1 MRKRFSIVGRHSIIK
16 LENQNNDKLEEELHK
31 PVKTLEEE
39 LHLLY
44 TRQAKLEHIQSDW
57 KREEMLEKYLKRK
70 NEMVKQDVTKIFH
83 IWDDNNDKT

>member
-44 TRQAKLEHIQSDW
+44 TRQAKLEHI
-57 KREEMLEKYLKRK
+57 
-70 NEMVKQDVTKIFH
+70 
-83 IWDDNNDKT
+83 